1 MPKIKVEIEVPKES
15 CTKCQMYD
23 NYNQLCMMF
32 WKFIKY
38 NASED
43 KDERCDECKQA
54 EVKDEHSSN

>member
-43 KDERCDECKQA
+43 KDERYDECKQA
-54 EVKDEHSSN
+54 EIEYGKEN